1 MPSAPTAVDPRLDRD
16 QEIPTN
22 AQQSFASVGT
32 PGGGYP
38 NVRLWSFGFH
48 RTAQAF
54 KVVWSPGFKGPA
66 IVKDIVL
73 FVKQASLPGIR
84 IDVARSRGVNTGG
97 AGNGDVFGEPLWEQP
112 PAIGE
117 DVSVY
122 DSLHAGLQMA
132 GNGNLTALQ
141 LVCPIGRIIRYD
153 QFFLALVNIA
163 GDLVSAAQASGY
175 VRVVEGDTEESL
187 RPFL

>member
-1 MPSAPTAVDPRLDRD
+1 MPSAPSFIDPRLGRD
-16 QEIPTN
+16 EAIPTSG
-22 AQQSFASVGT
+22 QQALSAGPST
-32 PGGGYP
+32 SGGYP

-66 IVKDIVL
+66 VVKDIVL
-73 FVKQASLPGIR
+73 FIKQASLPGIR
-84 IDVARSRGVNTGG
+84 IDVARSRGVDTGG
-97 AGNGDVFGEPLWEQP
+97 AGNGPVLGEPLWEQP

-117 DVSVY
+117 DVTVY
-122 DSLHAGLQMA
+122 DSQHAGLQIA

-153 QFFLALVNIA
+153 QFFLALYNIA

-175 VRVVEGDTEESL
+175 VRVIEADSEDKL
-187 RPFL
+187 IPFL